1 MNFFFYTFC
10 QTVIRKR
17 EKKKRKESFIDEES
31 IHVNLNFFFLT
42 SVRNKPWWRP
52 KRPGPPKSIFYIV
65 IIYFIFIVGPHFQ
78 NLWPPFF
85 PIILT
90 SLTQIEIIQ
99 PKILT
104 KIIKTFT
111 MVIVF
116 QQKKNYFTTKEPK
129 NHVLLEKLKLNIF
142 VTTILVDYSKLLKI
156 KYNILLKLYIF
167 LQLKNS
173 NSLSSFFILMSCI
186 YYFK

>member
-1 MNFFFYTFC
+1 MNFCFFYTFC

-31 IHVNLNFFFLT
+31 IHVNLNFFFFFLT
-42 SVRNKPWWRP
+42 SVRNKLWWRP

-116 QQKKNYFTTKEPK
+116 QQKKIFYDQRTKKSCVIGEAKTKFFATTV
-129 NHVLLEKLKLNIF
+129 NW
-142 VTTILVDYSKLLKI
+142 Y
-156 KYNILLKLYIF
+156 KY
-167 LQLKNS
+167 QLTVV
-173 NSLSSFFILMSCI
+173 SC
-186 YYFK
+186 

>member
-1 MNFFFYTFC
+1 MQFLIVYFLFFLKARKRKQKNEFFFYTFC

-116 QQKKNYFTTKEPK
+116 QQKKIFYDQKTKKSCVIGEAKTKFFATTV
-129 NHVLLEKLKLNIF
+129 NW
-142 VTTILVDYSKLLKI
+142 Y
-156 KYNILLKLYIF
+156 KY
-167 LQLKNS
+167 QLTVV
-173 NSLSSFFILMSCI
+173 SC
-186 YYFK
+186 